1 MNIGEIIS
9 AFDVLQQQVTSPVQ
23 QLRKEIDLMRSELS
37 GYEKRYPESD
47 TTKRRERLLRLE
59 VICKSLESCE
69 PISLMPLIRD
79 KLNEARRHKF
89 NPDCACVWLPLSPC
103 VADLLHAKPAVIDLI
118 GWDISTPYDYNYVG
132 ECRRIYLFRY
142 R

>member
-37 GYEKRYPESD
+37 WYEKKYPESD
-47 TTKRRERLLRLE
+47 TTKRRERLMRLE

-69 PISLMPLIRD
+69 PISLMHDDI
-79 KLNEARRHKF
+79 N
-89 NPDCACVWLPLSPC
+89 SPQIVPVC
-103 VADLLHAKPAVIDLI
+103 GCLYRLVLQIYYMQNRLL
-118 GWDISTPYDYNYVG
+118 
-132 ECRRIYLFRY
+132 
-142 R
+142 